1 MKELMCLN
9 EDLIQQWIDG
19 ELSEE
24 LLEQVNQ
31 HLANCELCRQKAEQ
45 QKALAFSIKNILQVE
60 DVAIPEFR
68 RSETATGEAG
78 NHNDLP
84 VKNNEFPQKNS
95 TSVPEMKA
103 VNAGP
108 FSRTLRTVPL
118 WLKIAAVLIPAFCLV
133 QVLIQPDNTYQPSH
147 DELLMY
153 QSLSDMDAN
162 AAFQERVMVTTSTN
176 QEGEIVDVEIR

>member
-84 VKNNEFPQKNS
+84 VKNNEFP
-95 TSVPEMKA
+95 
-103 VNAGP
+103 
-108 FSRTLRTVPL
+108 
-118 WLKIAAVLIPAFCLV
+118 
-133 QVLIQPDNTYQPSH
+133 
-147 DELLMY
+147 
-153 QSLSDMDAN
+153 
-162 AAFQERVMVTTSTN
+162 
-176 QEGEIVDVEIR
+176 

>member
-1 MKELMCLN
+1 
-9 EDLIQQWIDG
+9 
-19 ELSEE
+19 
-24 LLEQVNQ
+24 
-31 HLANCELCRQKAEQ
+31 
-45 QKALAFSIKNILQVE
+45 
-60 DVAIPEFR
+60 
-68 RSETATGEAG
+68 
-78 NHNDLP
+78 
-84 VKNNEFPQKNS
+84 
-95 TSVPEMKA
+95 MKA

-108 FSRTLRTVPL
+108 SSRTLRTVPL

-133 QVLIQPDNTYQPSH
+133 QVLIQSDKSYQPSH

>member
-60 DVAIPEFR
+60 DVAIPEFSR
-68 RSETATGEAG
+68 NETATGETG
-78 NHNDLP
+78 NYNDLP
-84 VKNNEFPQKNS
+84 VKNI

-103 VNAGP
+103 VNAGHFNRSTKTFP
-108 FSRTLRTVPL
+108 I
-118 WLKIAAVLIPAFCLV
+118 WLKIAAVLIPAFCLM
-133 QVLIQPDNTYQPSH
+133 QVLIQPDKTYQPSH

-162 AAFQERVMVTTSTN
+162 TAFQERVMVTTSTN
-176 QEGEIVDVEIR
+176 QEGEIVEVEIR